1 MNDRLKIASEQLA
14 ALLLAAAD
22 HGVTDC
28 PTGMTQAE
36 FLVGAA
42 LSYADALI
50 AAAGEQEKNDG
61 WHALSARQ
69 HDAIRDLEAKCAAL
83 EAESAAWK
91 NKAVGQEDYSREVIE
106 LRAEVARLRRQAEPL
121 TEEEGMNVVLGEY
134 RDNMS
139 AWQRDRPALE
149 LAWDRAIAAVKAR
162 RSSNG

>member
-50 AAAGEQEKNDG
+50 AAAGEQDDWEAKFKELRTDYNDAVAANYE
-61 WHALSARQ
+61 WESKCA
-69 HDAIRDLEAKCAAL
+69 DLERENAAL
-83 EAESAAWK
+83 
-91 NKAVGQEDYSREVIE
+91 G
-106 LRAEVARLRRQAEPL
+106 RRAEPL
-121 TEEEGMNVVLGEY
+121 TVDEARTAFQESSVV
-134 RDNMS
+134 R
-139 AWQRDRPALE
+139 RLE
-149 LAWDRAIAAVKAR
+149 TLTGVIAAHSACDRIRSR
-162 RSSNG
+162 RSSDG